1 MLEIQIQS
9 WYKYVVGRSQPSSSS
24 LYVFQQSPHFKK
36 ENSNSYFMYDIAD
49 HIYLKNSY
57 YTFGL
62 IVKLYEWT
70 GTL

>member
-1 MLEIQIQS
+1 
-9 WYKYVVGRSQPSSSS
+9 
-24 LYVFQQSPHFKK
+24 
-36 ENSNSYFMYDIAD
+36 MYDIAD
-49 HIYLKNSY
+49 HIYLKISY